1 MSDLFQQAQSAAIR
15 AAIAWLDHNPT
26 ENLLKLIQLIEKLDH
41 NKIWT
46 KQLATLKKELSEKEG
61 ALYDLIGKVFR
72 EVDPKIRSR
81 LAENFILNVM
91 LAGSKKQD
99 EILRKYDKKVPWA
112 ILFREDGKEM
122 YAALAKDT
130 EASMKEGIALFLF
143 PEEDTA
149 DISDVLRLGEEHPDA
164 VFVSVLRAEEINER
178 VIRRLLHVQNVLPI
192 LSGDAANIEA
202 AIDSLRK
209 NRCAFGMC
217 IRDPELL
224 KDEAYLDDWMK
235 KGVINIFVC
244 PDQAIARESAKAY
257 HRLLDEIR
265 DVKPLMSL
273 ELWKI
278 AEDSSLF
285 IAIGLGRDAETCM
298 AIPLKGNVS
307 RS

>member
-15 AAIAWLDHNPT
+15 AAIAWLDHSPT

-46 KQLATLKKELSEKEG
+46 KQLATLKKELSEREG
-61 ALYDLIGKVFR
+61 ALYDLIGKVFS
-72 EVDPKIRSR
+72 EVDPAIRTR

-112 ILFREDGKEM
+112 VLFREEKKPA
-122 YAALAKDT
+122 YAALARSV
-130 EASMKEGIALFLF
+130 EAAMKEGIALFLF

-149 DISDVLRLGEEHPDA
+149 DTADLLRLGEEYRDA
-164 VFVSVLRAEEINER
+164 VFTPVIRAEEIDER
-178 VIRRLLHVQNVLPI
+178 VIRRLLHVHNVMPVI
-192 LSGDAANIEA
+192 AGDEASLEA
-202 AIDSLRK
+202 AILALRK
-209 NRCAFGMC
+209 NRCAFGM
-217 IRDPELL
+217 ILRDPEKL
-224 KDEAYLDDWMK
+224 KDEAFLDEWMQ
-235 KGVINIFVC
+235 KGIINIFVY
-244 PDQAIARESAKAY
+244 PEAAISRTSAKAY
-257 HRLLDEIR
+257 HRLLDDIR

-278 AEDSSLF
+278 EDDSSLF

-298 AIPLKGNVS
+298 AIPLKP
-307 RS
+307 